1 MSNIICK
8 DLLNNEYIIM
18 SKREK
23 LNQFITLIN
32 L

>member
-1 MSNIICK
+1 MRNIICK
-8 DLLNNEYIIM
+8 NILNNEYIII